1 MTAEARSTTRRLAMS
16 LVQRRT
22 LALAAALA
30 AVVTLAPGPARG
42 ADPVRLGYLG
52 PLTGVLA
59 QTGKEM
65 QEGFQFLF
73 EQAGHQCGSRRVDI
87 VVEDSEGNPNAA
99 LTKLRKL
106 VDRDRIAALA
116 GIQWAN
122 IGYAIAPIVDR
133 ERLPVL
139 MLTTPDDLT
148 KRRPAKF
155 ITRVSAPA
163 SQVTHPLGEYARKVL
178 GYKRAATIA
187 MDLAFG
193 HESVAGFQR
202 VFEEHGGEVVQKLW
216 TPAVNLDFASYL
228 SQIRRDVDVVFSTFA
243 AAPAARFIKQYDEY
257 GLKARIPLIA
267 TGYQTDEA
275 VLRTLGDEAVGIV
288 SALYWTPT
296 LETPASQAFVKTFV
310 GKFGKTPSVYHMSMY
325 SGAKWLCE
333 ALRATEGKGDDP
345 VQLLNAIRQAS
356 QTVEDPR
363 GPIRIDEY
371 GNPTQNVYI
380 LRVERKDGQ
389 LQNRVVHTYPMVSQF
404 WTYKPADFLKE
415 PAYSRSHPPVRGQ

>member
-1 MTAEARSTTRRLAMS
+1 MS
-16 LVQRRT
+16 LAHRAT
-22 LALAAALA
+22 LSLALTLAALA
-30 AVVTLAPGPARG
+30 LVPGPARG

-65 QEGFQFLF
+65 QEGFQLLF
-73 EQAGHQCGSRRVDI
+73 DQAGHQCGGRKIDI

-106 VDRDRIAALA
+106 VDRDRIAVLA

-122 IGYAIAPIVDR
+122 IGYAIAPVVDR

-155 ITRVSAPA
+155 VTRVSAPA

-216 TPAVNLDFASYL
+216 TPAVNLDFATYL

-243 AAPAARFIKQYDEY
+243 AAPATRFIKQYDEY
-257 GLKARIPLIA
+257 GLKARIPLIT
-267 TGYQTDEA
+267 TGWQTDEA
-275 VLRTLGDEAVGIV
+275 VLRTLGDEAVGII

-296 LETPASQAFVKTFV
+296 LDTPANQAFVKTFTA
-310 GKFGKTPSVYHMSMY
+310 KFGKTPSTYHMSMY
-325 SGAKWLCE
+325 SGAKWICE
-333 ALRATEGKGDDP
+333 ALKATEGKGDDP
-345 VQLLNAIRQAS
+345 ARLLAAIRQAS
-356 QTVEDPR
+356 QTADDPR
-363 GPIRIDEY
+363 GPITIDEY

-380 LRVERKDGQ
+380 LRVERRDGK
-389 LQNRVVHTYPMVSQF
+389 LQNRVLHTYPMVSQF
-404 WTYKPADFLKE
+404 WTYRPAEFLQQ
-415 PAYSRSHPPVRGQ
+415 PAYSRDYPPLRAR